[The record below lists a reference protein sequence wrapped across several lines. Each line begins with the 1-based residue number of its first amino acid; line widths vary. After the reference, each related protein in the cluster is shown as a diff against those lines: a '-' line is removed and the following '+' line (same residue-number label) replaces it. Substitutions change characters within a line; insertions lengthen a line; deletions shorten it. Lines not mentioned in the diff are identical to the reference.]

1 MRTNLKE
8 AEIKNRELINQIQQL
23 QSEALNKNGTTDS
36 LGAST
41 NVQLKKSR
49 LEFFTVNLCCFQGLK
64 SNDVVCASDT
74 NKVTFTG

>member
-36 LGAST
+36 LGARRPST
-41 NVQLKKSR
+41 CSPKIIKMYLDKDKIFAKN
-49 LEFFTVNLCCFQGLK
+49 
-64 SNDVVCASDT
+64 
-74 NKVTFTG
+74 